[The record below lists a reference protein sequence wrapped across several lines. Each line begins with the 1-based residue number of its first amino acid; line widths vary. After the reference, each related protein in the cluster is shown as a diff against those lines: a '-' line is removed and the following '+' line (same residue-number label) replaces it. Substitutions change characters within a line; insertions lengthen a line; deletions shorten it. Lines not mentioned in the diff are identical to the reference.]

1 MKNQEKL
8 ILLLI
13 VDEDFHKAEQITSS
27 LRATGM
33 QVRAEFAEDGEDMD
47 EMLANKNFDLVLFSL
62 DLPEVSI
69 AEAQQLIVASGKH
82 VGLIALAQ
90 KVDASVMVEAINQG
104 ARDVLVRSNT
114 KHLIQVVKREAG
126 SIQLWRRAHRLELS
140 FQESERRCQSLLSSS
155 RDAVAYVHEGM
166 HIYANQAYMELFGNT
181 NFDELEGTPIIDMVD
196 ASQQNQV
203 KAFLRDLDEQRNE
216 PGQLELKLIRSNG
229 ENLSATVEFSPASYD
244 GEPCNQVLIR
254 SADEK
259 AELEEKINYL
269 HQHDLVSGLYNRQ
282 YFMRAL
288 KGAMGRAVKGD
299 SQYAIVYFAI
309 DNFQSIRD
317 TVGISGCDVLISDVA
332 IILTEN
338 ADADYALARFGACS
352 YASLC
357 ILKEKQL
364 VEQYAAKILERVEQ
378 HISEIGKQS
387 ISVTCS
393 AAIVFIDENSPDNPN
408 SLVSRAEKTCEEVQR
423 QGGNISKTY
432 ILKAG
437 EMTQD
442 EEDGITADLIKDALK
457 QNRIK
462 ALYQPIVGIKGQDGE
477 RYQSSIQIT
486 VEDGRIL
493 GEAEYQSAAER
504 TGTAKMLDR
513 WKVLRAI
520 KKISDS
526 SKRGRAIE
534 FLIPLSADSIKDS
547 GLALW
552 VSENLGKAKINGQQL
567 VFMVN
572 EAQVLSQLKA
582 AKNLSKSL
590 KQFKC
595 QLAIDEFGAGLN
607 PFQLVKHI
615 EADYVRISHLFMNG
629 LSQDSKNQECIR
641 EFTRR
646 AGEMKLKT
654 ITPGV
659 TDASI
664 LSVLWTLDVDFIQGD
679 FLQAPQAEL
688 NYDFR
693 SV

>member
-90 KVDASVMVEAINQG
+90 KVDASVIVEAINQG
-104 ARDVLVRSNT
+104 ARDVLERSNT
-114 KHLIQVVKREAG
+114 QHLIQVVKREAS

-166 HIYANQAYMELFGNT
+166 HIYANQAYMKLFGNT
-181 NFDELEGTPIIDMVD
+181 DFDELEGTPIIDMVD

-216 PGQLELKLIRSNG
+216 TGQLELKMIRSNG

-288 KGAMGRAVKGD
+288 KSAMGRAVKGD
-299 SQYAIVYFAI
+299 NQYAIVYFAI

-338 ADADYALARFGACS
+338 ADPDYTLARFGACS
-352 YASLC
+352 YASLG
-357 ILKEKQL
+357 ILKDKQL
-364 VEQYAAKILERVEQ
+364 VEQFAAKILELVEQ

-393 AAIVFIDENSPDNPN
+393 AAIVFIDENSPDDPN
-408 SLVSRAEKTCEEVQR
+408 SLVSRAEKTCKEVQQ

-442 EEDGITADLIKDALK
+442 EEDGITADLIKDALN

-493 GEAEYQSAAER
+493 GEAEYQSAADR

-552 VSENLGKAKINGQQL
+552 VSENLGKAKINGRQL

-607 PFQLVKHI
+607 PFQLAKHI
-615 EADYVRISHLFMNG
+615 DADYVRISHLFMNG
-629 LSQDSKNQECIR
+629 LSQDSKNQESIR
-641 EFTRR
+641 EFARR
-646 AGEMKLKT
+646 ASEMKLKT

-679 FLQAPQAEL
+679 FLQIPQAEL
-688 NYDFR
+688 NYDFS